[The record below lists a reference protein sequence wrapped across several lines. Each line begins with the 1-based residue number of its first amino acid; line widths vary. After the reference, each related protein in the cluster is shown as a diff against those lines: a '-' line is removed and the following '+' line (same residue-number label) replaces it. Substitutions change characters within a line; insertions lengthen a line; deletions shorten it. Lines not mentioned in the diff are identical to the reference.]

1 MKRLLPPAALAAVLT
16 AVLAAGCGQLAE
28 PAPYGP
34 CGEPVSRV
42 PASRTSGAP
51 DTKAGALP
59 ADEKRPSFCI
69 VAAPLFRPDFRAGVR
84 LNENH
89 RVKITFSKEAVADGA
104 PDQSL
109 ELGASIIVKGDSISA
124 TFTTLNRPFW
134 RISATPSTTAESR
147 HPLLTSRL
155 RAKGLI
161 RDLTFMYWPV
171 ESLEAS
177 LAAACPDCRLHASGS
192 VRTLARNGQRVLES
206 RRTGNA
212 VILRNYPEGYELEI
226 AAEDAR

>member
-1 MKRLLPPAALAAVLT
+1 MKRLLPPAALAAVL
-16 AVLAAGCGQLAE
+16 AVAGCGQLAE

-42 PASRTSGAP
+42 SASRTSGAP
-51 DTKAGALP
+51 DPKAGALP
-59 ADEKRPSFCI
+59 ADKKRPSFCI

-84 LNENH
+84 FNENH

-147 HPLLTSRL
+147 HTLLTSRL

-192 VRTLARNGQRVLES
+192 VRTLARDGQRVLES

-226 AAEDAR
+226 AAEDVR